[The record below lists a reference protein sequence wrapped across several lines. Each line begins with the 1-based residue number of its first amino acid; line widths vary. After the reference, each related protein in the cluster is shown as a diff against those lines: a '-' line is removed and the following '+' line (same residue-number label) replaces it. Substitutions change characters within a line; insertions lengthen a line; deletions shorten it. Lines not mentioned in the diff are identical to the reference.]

1 MGSAVRAFRLAFR
14 LHRME
19 AVILLGGAV
28 LVAAACLAIAWQT
41 RALRT
46 EQLACYHDAPAAV
59 EGSLGSPCTAQD
71 ASVQTLEQTAAFAKV
86 GVIGL
91 PVMLG
96 LFLGVPLVGREL
108 EGRTAPLAWSLSR
121 SRRRW
126 FLLRAGPALGIVV
139 LASLAVGLAG
149 DVLTHA
155 APWVEGTSPG
165 FEDWYSRGPQVAVRA
180 MALFGIGL
188 LAGALLGRQLAAM
201 LVGAGAALALFVAVS
216 LVMDGWMQA
225 AAEAVPVGP
234 DQIVSGKIYGGGF
247 RDDATG
253 EILDYDQAYERF
265 GDQFDEFGMAPG
277 LTNVYYMVPAGRY
290 GEFVLRESGLFG
302 GVALVALAGTLRVVA
317 TRRP

>member
-1 MGSAVRAFRLAFR
+1 
-14 LHRME
+14 
-19 AVILLGGAV
+19 
-28 LVAAACLAIAWQT
+28 
-41 RALRT
+41 
-46 EQLACYHDAPAAV
+46 
-59 EGSLGSPCTAQD
+59 
-71 ASVQTLEQTAAFAKV
+71 
-86 GVIGL
+86 
-91 PVMLG
+91 
-96 LFLGVPLVGREL
+96 
-108 EGRTAPLAWSLSR
+108 
-121 SRRRW
+121 
-126 FLLRAGPALGIVV
+126 
-139 LASLAVGLAG
+139 
-149 DVLTHA
+149 
-155 APWVEGTSPG
+155 
-165 FEDWYSRGPQVAVRA
+165 

-253 EILDYDQAYERF
+253 EILDYEQAYERF